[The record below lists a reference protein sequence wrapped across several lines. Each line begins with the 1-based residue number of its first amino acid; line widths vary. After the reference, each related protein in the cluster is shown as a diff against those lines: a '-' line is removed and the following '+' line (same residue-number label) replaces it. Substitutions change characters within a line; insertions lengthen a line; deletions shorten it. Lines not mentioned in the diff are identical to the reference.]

1 MFSVVD
7 ALTCLEDMTTRVPVQ
22 HYDLRTA
29 NSFIGSALHDLNT
42 VDGSPSDIEA
52 ISDVD
57 RDAVTEDRLD
67 DDQDSSAVVSV
78 LLSLYVSLY
87 LFFRICRIIVAARRL
102 NTCSHEVDCPCF
114 HFLA

>member
-1 MFSVVD
+1 M
-7 ALTCLEDMTTRVPVQ
+7 ATRVPVQ

-78 LLSLYVSLY
+78 LLSLYVILVFLY
-87 LFFRICRIIVAARRL
+87 LFFYFCRSIVARIRL
-102 NTCSHEVDCPCF
+102 NSCSMRLIVP
-114 HFLA
+114 L